1 MNKRRVKG
9 QKQAK
14 TSKTLF
20 LWEKKKRGEKKK
32 KTVEQKKQ
40 KQRKKKELETQP
52 YDAFFFLYVCLLCA
66 SQ

>member
-20 LWEKKKRGEKKK
+20 LWGKKKKRGKEKKNGRTEETKTKKK
-32 KTVEQKKQ
+32 KRT
-40 KQRKKKELETQP
+40 
-52 YDAFFFLYVCLLCA
+52 
-66 SQ
+66 